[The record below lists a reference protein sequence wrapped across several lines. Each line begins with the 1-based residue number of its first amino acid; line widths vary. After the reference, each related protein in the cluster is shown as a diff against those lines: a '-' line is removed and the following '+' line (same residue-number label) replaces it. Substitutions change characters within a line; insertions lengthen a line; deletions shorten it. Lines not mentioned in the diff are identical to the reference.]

1 MRIAE
6 RRRLLYFTFVQL
18 QPGNITTL

>member
-6 RRRLLYFTFVQL
+6 RRRYSVMNL
-18 QPGNITTL
+18 N